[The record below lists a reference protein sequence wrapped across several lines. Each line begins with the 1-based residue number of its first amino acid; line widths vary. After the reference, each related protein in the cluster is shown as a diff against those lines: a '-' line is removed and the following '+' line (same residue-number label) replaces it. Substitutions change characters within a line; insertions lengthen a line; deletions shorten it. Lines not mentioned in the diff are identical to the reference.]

1 MFDKRDMR
9 EFGLLAVVV
18 LVLNLVF
25 WLALAA
31 GVLYLLRSFGVFS

>member
-9 EFGLLAVVV
+9 EFGLLAIVV
-18 LVLNLVF
+18 LVLNLIF

-31 GVLYLLRSFGVFS
+31 GALYLLRAFGVI